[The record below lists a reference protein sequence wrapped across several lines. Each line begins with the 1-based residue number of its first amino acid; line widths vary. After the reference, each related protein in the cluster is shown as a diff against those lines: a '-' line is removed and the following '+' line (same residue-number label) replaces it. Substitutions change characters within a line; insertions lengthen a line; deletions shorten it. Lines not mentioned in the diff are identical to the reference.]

1 MKPRAAMYSE
11 VQAQSGDND
20 LLVQHAP
27 LVKRI
32 AHHLMAR
39 LPDSVQLE
47 DLIQAGMIG
56 LLEAARHFDASH
68 GASFPTYAGIR
79 IRGAMLDEIR
89 RLDWTPRSVHRR
101 GREVAQAV
109 HEIENRTGRDARDS
123 EVMEALGMSAEDYH
137 QVLRDVSTARLFSLD
152 EVSPVTGEA
161 REPAGDDPGP
171 VGRLE
176 DADFRAALAEAIRT
190 LPERE
195 QLVMSL
201 YYEQELNLRE
211 IGEVLG
217 VTESRVSQI
226 HGRIMLK
233 LRGRLADWTGNG
245 GE

>member
-1 MKPRAAMYSE
+1 MSSRAAAYSAI
-11 VQAQSGDND
+11 QAQTGEND
-20 LLVQHAP
+20 LVVQNAP

-32 AHHLMAR
+32 AHHLLAR
-39 LPDSVQLE
+39 LPESVQLE

-56 LLEAARHFDASH
+56 LLEAARQFDSSH

-109 HEIENRTGRDARDS
+109 REIENRTGRDARDS
-123 EVMEALGMSAEDYH
+123 EVMEELGMSADEYH
-137 QVLRDVSTARLFSLD
+137 QALRDVSTAKLFSLD

-161 REPAGDDPGP
+161 REPEGDDDGP
-171 VGRLE
+171 AQHLE
-176 DADFRAALAEAIRT
+176 DAGFRQSLAAAIRT

-233 LRGRLADWTGNG
+233 LRARLADWT
-245 GE
+245 E